1 MSGRCSGSISKSHVV
16 QQHTFSYMQESMQL
30 LSPCAQLTA
39 HCCLALQIVTET
51 VPALQ
56 KLRDQGLVK
65 FIGITGLPLDI
76 YTYVLD
82 R

>member
-1 MSGRCSGSISKSHVV
+1 
-16 QQHTFSYMQESMQL
+16 MQL
-30 LSPCAQLTA
+30 LFCSEQLTA
-39 HCCLALQIVTET
+39 QCCLALQIVTET
-51 VPALQ
+51 IPALQ

>member
-1 MSGRCSGSISKSHVV
+1 
-16 QQHTFSYMQESMQL
+16 MQL
-30 LSPCAQLTA
+30 LSSCEQLTTE
-39 HCCLALQIVTET
+39 CCLALQIVTET
-51 VPALQ
+51 IPALQ

-65 FIGITGLPLDI
+65 FVGITGLPLDI

>member
-1 MSGRCSGSISKSHVV
+1 M
-16 QQHTFSYMQESMQL
+16 
-30 LSPCAQLTA
+30 
-39 HCCLALQIVTET
+39 QIVTET
-51 VPALQ
+51 IPALQ

-65 FIGITGLPLDI
+65 FIGVTGLPLDI